1 MATVFIHADHV
12 TRNNLLSIHLMN
24 QFCFSSNGLVQ
35 EFCEIWWCFFS
46 IACNCI
52 GLQIP
57 LFPSGHSNGSC
68 LRVVEGFTHI
78 GSIIYNGRLIYLAF
92 ILF

>member
-35 EFCEIWWCFFS
+35 EFCEIGGVFS
-46 IACNCI
+46 VSCAIV
-52 GLQIP
+52 LDYRFLYSP
-57 LFPSGHSNGSC
+57 LGIVLAPASVS
-68 LRVVEGFTHI
+68 EGFTHI
-78 GSIIYNGRLIYLAF
+78 GSIIHNGRLIYLAF